1 MLRLPGSREGFDMS
15 WRSAVG
21 LAGFAL
27 ASLAAMAP
35 AAAEFRV
42 CNKSGET
49 VEVAFGYSG
58 GGKTGWIAEGW
69 YRVNAGGCVTVLS
82 ERLSNRYYYLYAEGT
97 GGHAWDGTGEAGA
110 PFCVAR
116 KRFKLFQ
123 SRYGSNEEA
132 DCAKH
137 QLESKRFFQVDTGE
151 HGRWVQ
157 TLTASQQE
165 PAPAPAPPP
174 PSASAPPP
182 SSPPPKG
189 SACERFPNLC

>member
-1 MLRLPGSREGFDMS
+1 MS
-15 WRSAVG
+15 WRLAVAI
-21 LAGFAL
+21 AGFAL
-27 ASLAAMAP
+27 ASLAAIAP

-49 VEVAFGYSG
+49 VDVAFGYSG

-69 YRVNAGGCVTVLS
+69 YKVNAGGCVTVFGG
-82 ERLSNRYYYLYAEGT
+82 RLNNRYYYLYAESA
-97 GGHAWDGTGEAGA
+97 GGREWTGERGAGA
-110 PFCVAR
+110 PFCITR
-116 KRFKLFQ
+116 KQFKLFQ
-123 SRYGSNEEA
+123 NRYGSNQEA

-151 HGRWVQ
+151 HVRWVQ
-157 TLTASQQE
+157 TLSPSQKG
-165 PAPAPAPPP
+165 PAPPSASAPPPAPPP

-182 SSPPPKG
+182 SQPPPRG